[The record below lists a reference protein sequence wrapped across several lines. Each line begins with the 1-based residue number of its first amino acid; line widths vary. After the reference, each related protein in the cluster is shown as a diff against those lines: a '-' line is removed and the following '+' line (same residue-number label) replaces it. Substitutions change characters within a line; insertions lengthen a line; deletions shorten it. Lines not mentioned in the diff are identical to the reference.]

1 MIAKPPKRKKKSNVS
16 KWTEF
21 SDIERKAIYERD
33 NCKCVIPNCNSTY
46 MLGVAHI
53 FKTRVKGGAGNRL
66 NGVLLCQHHHSTM
79 DNQEQGGDSI
89 LEFCKDYLIHE
100 YGTID
105 IEKLIYKKWTHI

>member
-1 MIAKPPKRKKKSNVS
+1 MIHKPKKKSKKSNVS

-21 SDIERKAIYERD
+21 SDTERNVIYERD
-33 NCKCVIPNCNSTY
+33 KYICAIPTCNSTY

-89 LEFCKDYLIHE
+89 LEFCQDYLIQE

-105 IEKLIYKKWTHI
+105 IEKLVFKKWNHI